1 MVWMGGKLSDETGRD
16 EIGEVT
22 VAIVRRPNP
31 FHPTFGRP
39 PHTLVG
45 RDEAMRRCRA
55 AMTAGPDHPDYSML
69 LKGPRGSGKTVLLA
83 AMRDA
88 AEQNGLATVR
98 VTAKPEPTFA
108 DALIEQMTSGSDGER
123 RRVSSAQVS
132 VLGTGA
138 GVSFQDPE
146 PRSLSVHT
154 RMLDAMEHLADRA
167 QRDAKGVLITIDE
180 FHNANIAAL
189 RDFAHALQ
197 DVAKI
202 DGKPVMFVGAGL
214 PSMEETALADQG
226 MTFFQR
232 IARTQLDPLTPE
244 ESAEALRA
252 PIEAAGGTIGDEA
265 LTAAAAATSGYP
277 FMVQLVG
284 YHAWERCA
292 DPGGAITPDDVR
304 SAIGAATGD
313 MEVQVFAP
321 MVRDLSDTDRLV
333 LEAMSMFEAPEIKL
347 SDLARATGRTSNY
360 LSVYTERLREAGVI
374 DRPARG
380 RVRFAHGTMRDW
392 LRRQRVERGAVAG
405 GFGPP
410 ETTTTVKER
419 IIIACRSNP
428 ESTHAAIAARVGTSP
443 DYVGRVRRADGA
455 SVAGRG
461 GGPASAGGDSG
472 AGDPSVGRG
481 AVEGAAPTMEWPF
494 SVVEQEVF
502 RAAGVARKDEAEELA
517 TSWLG
522 AMVDG
527 SRPFRWAEQGPRTV
541 VAEPHPDLPC
551 TVFAGAREFA
561 SCWVPTLFLM
571 AGRRATTCYW
581 QWATSGARQ
590 APLLGAEA
598 IDGVE
603 WVIDMLLPIVRS
615 SIKSPAA

>member
-1 MVWMGGKLSDETGRD
+1 M
-16 EIGEVT
+16 
-22 VAIVRRPNP
+22 AIVRHPNP

-45 RDEAMRRCRA
+45 RDEAMGRCRA
-55 AMTAGPDHPDYSML
+55 AMSAGPDHPDYSML

-83 AMRDA
+83 AMRDL
-88 AEQNGLATVR
+88 AEENGLATVR

-108 DALIEQMTSGSDGER
+108 DALIEQMASASDAER

-132 VLGTGA
+132 VLGSGA
-138 GVSFQDPE
+138 GVSFQAPE
-146 PRSLSVHT
+146 HRELSVHT

-167 QRDAKGVLITIDE
+167 QRNARGVLITIDE

-202 DGKPVMFVGAGL
+202 DGKPVMLVGAGL
-214 PSMEETALADQG
+214 PSMEETALADPG

-232 IARTQLDPLTPE
+232 IARTQLDPLSPE

-252 PIEAAGGTIGDEA
+252 PIVAAGGMIGDEA
-265 LTAAAAATSGYP
+265 LTTAAAATSGYP

-284 YHAWERCA
+284 YHSWEHCA

-304 SAIGAATGD
+304 AAIGAATSD

-333 LEAMSMFEAPEIKL
+333 LEAMSAFDISEIRL

-360 LSVYTERLREAGVI
+360 LSVYVERLREAGVI

-380 RVRFAHGTMRDW
+380 RVRFTHRTMRDW
-392 LRRQRVERGAVAG
+392 LRQQRVEGGIAVG

-419 IIIACRSNP
+419 IIEACRSNP

-443 DYVGRVRRADGA
+443 DYVGRVRRADSA
-455 SVAGRG
+455 SSSPSGYELPDLRVGDPRE
-461 GGPASAGGDSG
+461 PDPLERYSWPELREFIYGGD
-472 AGDPSVGRG
+472 
-481 AVEGAAPTMEWPF
+481 
-494 SVVEQEVF
+494 
-502 RAAGVARKDEAEELA
+502 
-517 TSWLG
+517 
-522 AMVDG
+522 
-527 SRPFRWAEQGPRTV
+527 GP
-541 VAEPHPDLPC
+541 
-551 TVFAGAREFA
+551 
-561 SCWVPTLFLM
+561 
-571 AGRRATTCYW
+571 
-581 QWATSGARQ
+581 
-590 APLLGAEA
+590 
-598 IDGVE
+598 
-603 WVIDMLLPIVRS
+603 
-615 SIKSPAA
+615 

>member
-1 MVWMGGKLSDETGRD
+1 
-16 EIGEVT
+16 
-22 VAIVRRPNP
+22 VAIVRCPNP

-45 RDEAMRRCRA
+45 RDEAMGRCRA
-55 AMTAGPDHPDYSML
+55 AMSAGPDHPDYSML

-83 AMRDA
+83 AVRDM
-88 AEQNGLATVR
+88 AERNGLATVR

-108 DALIEQMTSGSDGER
+108 DALIEQMSSESAAER

-132 VLGTGA
+132 VLGSGT
-138 GVSFQDPE
+138 GVSFRAPE
-146 PRSLSVHT
+146 SRELSVHT
-154 RMLDAMEHLADRA
+154 RMLDAMEHLAERA
-167 QRDAKGVLITIDE
+167 QRNAKGALITIDE

-189 RDFAHALQ
+189 RDFAHALK

-232 IARTQLDPLTPE
+232 IARTQLDPLSPE

-265 LTAAAAATSGYP
+265 LTTAAAATSGYP

-284 YHAWERCA
+284 YHAWEGCA
-292 DPGGAITPDDVR
+292 DPGDAITPDDVR
-304 SAIGAATGD
+304 AAIGAATGD

-321 MVRDLSDTDRLV
+321 LVRDLSDTDRLV
-333 LEAMSMFEAPEIKL
+333 LDAMSAFDTPEIKI
-347 SDLARATGRTSNY
+347 SDLARAAGKTSNY
-360 LSVYTERLREAGVI
+360 LSVYIERLREAGVI

-380 RVRFAHGTMRDW
+380 RVRFVHATMRDW
-392 LRRQRVERGAVAG
+392 LHRQRAERGAAVG

-419 IIIACRSNP
+419 IIATCRSNP
-428 ESTHAAIAARVGTSP
+428 EATHAAIAARVGTSP

-461 GGPASAGGDSG
+461 GGPASGGGDSS
-472 AGDPSVGRG
+472 AGDRSGRG
-481 AVEGAAPTMEWPF
+481 AVEDAAPSMEWPF
-494 SVVEQEVF
+494 SLVEPEVF
-502 RAAGVARKDEAEELA
+502 REAGVARKDEAVELA
-517 TSWLG
+517 ADWLG
-522 AMVDG
+522 DMVDG
-527 SRPFRWAEQGPRTV
+527 RRRFRWVEQGPGTV
-541 VAEPHPDLPC
+541 IAEPDPDLPC

-561 SCWVPTLFLM
+561 GCWVPTLFLM
-571 AGRRATTCYW
+571 AGRRGTTCYW
-581 QWATSGARQ
+581 QWATSGSRQ
-590 APLLGAEA
+590 APLLGAKA

-615 SIKSPAA
+615 SIRSPAA

>member
-1 MVWMGGKLSDETGRD
+1 MVSIGDRLSAETGRD
-16 EIGEVT
+16 EIREAA
-22 VAIVRRPNP
+22 VAIVRHANP

-39 PHTLVG
+39 PHTLAG

-55 AMTAGPDHPDYSML
+55 AMSAGPDHPDYSML

-83 AMRDA
+83 AVRDM

-108 DALIEQMTSGSDGER
+108 DALIEQVTSASDAER
-123 RRVSSAQVS
+123 RRVSSAQIS
-132 VLGTGA
+132 VLGSGA
-138 GVSFQDPE
+138 GVSFRAPE
-146 PRSLSVHT
+146 SRELSVHT

-167 QRDAKGVLITIDE
+167 QRNGKGALITIDE

-232 IARTQLDPLTPE
+232 IARTQLDPLSPE

-265 LTAAAAATSGYP
+265 LTTAAAATSGYP

-284 YHAWERCA
+284 YHSWERCA

-304 SAIGAATGD
+304 AAIGAATGD

-333 LEAMSMFEAPEIKL
+333 LDAMSAFDLPEIKL
-347 SDLARATGRTSNY
+347 SDVARAAGKTSNY
-360 LSVYTERLREAGVI
+360 LSVYIERLREAGVI

-380 RVRFAHGTMRDW
+380 RVRFVHATMRDW
-392 LRRQRVERGAVAG
+392 LQRQRVERGAAVG
-405 GFGPP
+405 GSGRP

-419 IIIACRSNP
+419 IIATCRSNP
-428 ESTHAAIAARVGTSP
+428 EATHAAIAARVGTSP
-443 DYVGRVRRADGA
+443 DYVGRVRRAD
-455 SVAGRG
+455 S
-461 GGPASAGGDSG
+461 
-472 AGDPSVGRG
+472 
-481 AVEGAAPTMEWPF
+481 
-494 SVVEQEVF
+494 
-502 RAAGVARKDEAEELA
+502 
-517 TSWLG
+517 TS
-522 AMVDG
+522 
-527 SRPFRWAEQGPRTV
+527 SR
-541 VAEPHPDLPC
+541 EP
-551 TVFAGAREFA
+551 
-561 SCWVPTLFLM
+561 
-571 AGRRATTCYW
+571 
-581 QWATSGARQ
+581 
-590 APLLGAEA
+590 
-598 IDGVE
+598 
-603 WVIDMLLPIVRS
+603 
-615 SIKSPAA
+615 

>member
-1 MVWMGGKLSDETGRD
+1 M
-16 EIGEVT
+16 
-22 VAIVRRPNP
+22 AIVRCPNP

-39 PHTLVG
+39 PHTLAG

-55 AMTAGPDHPDYSML
+55 AMSAGPDHPDYSML

-83 AMRDA
+83 AMRDV

-108 DALIEQMTSGSDGER
+108 DALIEQMTSDSDAGR
-123 RRVSSAQVS
+123 RRVSSAQIS

-138 GVSFQDPE
+138 AVSLRAPE
-146 PRSLSVHT
+146 SRELSVHT

-167 QRDAKGVLITIDE
+167 QRNARGALITIDE

-214 PSMEETALADQG
+214 SSMEETALADPG

-232 IARTQLDPLTPE
+232 VARTQLDPLSPE

-265 LTAAAAATSGYP
+265 LTAAAGATSGYP

-292 DPGGAITPDDVR
+292 DPGGAITPGDVR
-304 SAIGAATGD
+304 AAIVAATSD

-333 LEAMSMFEAPEIKL
+333 LEAMSAFDIPEIKL
-347 SDLARATGRTSNY
+347 SDLARATGRMSNY
-360 LSVYTERLREAGVI
+360 LSVYIERLREAGVI

-380 RVRFAHGTMRDW
+380 RVRFVHTTMRGW
-392 LRRQRVERGAVAG
+392 LRRQRIERGTAVG

-410 ETTTTVKER
+410 ETTITVKER
-419 IIIACRSNP
+419 IIETCRSNP
-428 ESTHAAIAARVGTSP
+428 EATHAAIAARVGTSP
-443 DYVGRVRRADGA
+443 DYVGRVRRADRTG
-455 SVAGRG
+455 
-461 GGPASAGGDSG
+461 
-472 AGDPSVGRG
+472 
-481 AVEGAAPTMEWPF
+481 T
-494 SVVEQEVF
+494 
-502 RAAGVARKDEAEELA
+502 AGV
-517 TSWLG
+517 
-522 AMVDG
+522 
-527 SRPFRWAEQGPRTV
+527 
-541 VAEPHPDLPC
+541 
-551 TVFAGAREFA
+551 
-561 SCWVPTLFLM
+561 
-571 AGRRATTCYW
+571 
-581 QWATSGARQ
+581 
-590 APLLGAEA
+590 
-598 IDGVE
+598 
-603 WVIDMLLPIVRS
+603 
-615 SIKSPAA
+615 